1 MFPLTRNL
9 SLAVAGA
16 LIALT
21 AVGPPARADELT
33 QNLGPVGTHEPILTT
48 VGNKRVIAFYEPT
61 TTTALSTP
69 WSMTKRM
76 RTPA

>member
-21 AVGPPARADELT
+21 AVGPPARVDELT

-48 VGNKRVIAFYEPT
+48 
-61 TTTALSTP
+61 
-69 WSMTKRM
+69 
-76 RTPA
+76 